1 MQLSLP
7 ECSWI
12 AVARLHSC
20 AMASI
25 QIQQYMNIILK
36 GPDGKTIATFCVS
49 GSELETIDGKQFVSL
64 RKKNRSLKKLLQS
77 KEAPYLDFLRSLRT
91 AKTNDILTQL
101 QQSEGDGAEALFG
114 PKVEGPL
121 KEHAKKKRLAHG
133 GSMPATV
140 SITLPGYK
148 DIASGDE
155 KPPMEAQVKASMDH
169 REVVAMRADPDV
181 FLHLI
186 GASLAHDAAAAASE
200 SSQRQPKLVSF
211 RADRHIVVA
220 RSPATGSSKVFS
232 VPRSAS
238 EEDIELIMQE
248 AERWLGNVDKP
259 NEDEQDVDEQQDEG
273 GDHAD
278 KHNEEEQ
285 DEEEQQ
291 DECDE

>member
-181 FLHLI
+181 FLHL
-186 GASLAHDAAAAASE
+186 AHDAAAAASE